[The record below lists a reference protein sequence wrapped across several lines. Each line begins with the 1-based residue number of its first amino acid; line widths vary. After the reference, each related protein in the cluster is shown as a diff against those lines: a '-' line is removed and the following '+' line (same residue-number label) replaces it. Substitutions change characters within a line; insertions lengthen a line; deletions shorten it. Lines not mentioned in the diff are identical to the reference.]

1 MDQLQAL
8 LAPALSLTTFT
19 DHLQAI
25 VTVLSV
31 VNPAICGLMLA
42 QVEAAQSQPRPL
54 ADATRTALVIL
65 IILVLAAL
73 FGMRLLQLFGVS
85 LNAFLVAGGG
95 VLAWMGFSMLSSGGA
110 ASSSTAP
117 ATKTGAK
124 VSLAPVILFAAS
136 PGTITAV
143 ISIAVSHTPS
153 AFPITALIAVAVA
166 TLIAWLTMWLFA
178 RFGASKGNSFGRDM
192 VTRMMGLI
200 VLAMGVQF
208 ALTGFFAFKTAG

>member
-1 MDQLQAL
+1 MNQLQAL
-8 LAPALSLTTFT
+8 LAPVLSLASLT

-31 VNPAICGLMLA
+31 VNPAICGLLLA
-42 QVEAAQSQPRPL
+42 QVEATKTQPKPL
-54 ADATRTALVIL
+54 ADATRAALVIL
-65 IILVLAAL
+65 AILVFVAL

-95 VLAWMGFSMLSSGGA
+95 VLAWMGFSMLSGQNA
-110 ASSSTAP
+110 TSSSAEP
-117 ATKTGAK
+117 ATVAEA
-124 VSLAPVILFAAS
+124 SLAPVILFAAS

-153 AFPITALIAVAVA
+153 AFPITALVAVSIA
-166 TLIAWLTMWLFA
+166 TLIAWLAMWLFA
-178 RFGASKGNSFGRDM
+178 RFGASKGNGFGRDM
-192 VTRMMGLI
+192 VTRLMGLI

-208 ALTGFFAFKTAG
+208 ALTGFTSFTAGG